1 MIIKQ
6 TVIPLKMSRDNDLE
20 EDGNTGTSGDWVML
34 YWELNIR

>member
-6 TVIPLKMSRDNDLE
+6 TVIPLKMSRDRDLE

-34 YWELNIR
+34 YGD